1 MRPATLRFAAA
12 TALVLLGL
20 PAVAQQR
27 LPTTS
32 RAEREI
38 DATNRAMRQQQQ
50 SVGQQQQNQFEVNQL
65 RNQIQRDS
73 ISPPLAPGRTGCPA
87 GSIGC

>member
-1 MRPATLRFAAA
+1 MRPTMLRLAAA
-12 TALVLLGL
+12 TALALLSV
-20 PAVAQQR
+20 PALAQQR
-27 LPTTS
+27 LPSTS

-73 ISPPLAPGRTGCPA
+73 ISPPMTAGRPGCPA